1 MLWVKRLISFKL
13 LFLFLFLNIF
23 SCRQK
28 KVVKEREL
36 PTIGVQVVKR
46 EGCIKTIKLFGRVF
60 GEEEVIVVSKIMGK
74 VLKINKKEGDN
85 VKVNDTIM
93 YILNDMPG
101 AEYQPGPVLSP
112 INGKI
117 GKIYVEI
124 AQMVNIGTPVALVF
138 SDRKLRVKAKVSE
151 RDLAHLKKGMVSYL
165 LINNKKYE
173 GYLEKFSPII
183 DPLTRGAEV
192 EIYLKENKD
201 LRVGMPCDIYLIVD
215 EKRDVL
221 TVSPSAF
228 FLNDYSS
235 LYVVRDDSIVE
246 KREVK
251 VGLIGDDKIE
261 IVEGVKEG
269 EKVVILGKEYLKEG
283 NKVRFQVIK

>member
-215 EKRDVL
+215 EKRDVMC
-221 TVSPSAF
+221 VSPSAF
-228 FLNDYSS
+228 FLNDYSF